1 MSKEEIEMNNNEEVL
16 DIQDTQDIDME
27 ARIRLLLELYPVIS
41 PTMLQAGLGPQ
52 ISSAKWRPTLEKLLD
67 SGEVR
72 QESVYRQSVAGRH
85 RNYVRL
91 GLTAN
96 MDAIATGN

>member
-1 MSKEEIEMNNNEEVL
+1 MGCTMAEELNEMDTEENF
-16 DIQDTQDIDME
+16 DIDME

-52 ISSAKWRPTLEKLLD
+52 IPPAKWRPALEKLLE

-91 GLTAN
+91 GLTVN
-96 MDAIATGN
+96 MDALSATS

>member
-1 MSKEEIEMNNNEEVL
+1 MSKEIEEMDTPEEVL
-16 DIQDTQDIDME
+16 DTQDIDME

-52 ISSAKWRPTLEKLLD
+52 IPPAKWRPVLEQLLN

-85 RNYVRL
+85 RNYIRL
-91 GLTAN
+91 GLTVN
-96 MDAIATGN
+96 MDAIAAAN

>member
-1 MSKEEIEMNNNEEVL
+1 MAEELNEMDNDETL
-16 DIQDTQDIDME
+16 DTDME

-52 ISSAKWRPTLEKLLD
+52 IPPAKWRPALEKLLEN
-67 SGEVR
+67 GEVR

-91 GLTAN
+91 GLTVN
-96 MDAIATGN
+96 MDALSATS

>member
-1 MSKEEIEMNNNEEVL
+1 MSKEIIEMDSPEEVL
-16 DIQDTQDIDME
+16 DTQDIDME

-52 ISSAKWRPTLEKLLD
+52 IPPAKWRPVLEQLLN

-85 RNYVRL
+85 RNYIRL
-91 GLTAN
+91 GLTVN
-96 MDAIATGN
+96 MDAIAAAN

>member
-1 MSKEEIEMNNNEEVL
+1 MSKEIVEMDSPEEVL
-16 DIQDTQDIDME
+16 DTQDIDME
-27 ARIRLLLELYPVIS
+27 ARIKLLLELYPVIS

-52 ISSAKWRPTLEKLLD
+52 IPPAKWRPVLEQLLN

-85 RNYVRL
+85 RNYIRL
-91 GLTAN
+91 GLTVN
-96 MDAIATGN
+96 MDAIAASAN

>member
-1 MSKEEIEMNNNEEVL
+1 MAEELNEMDNDETF
-16 DIQDTQDIDME
+16 DTDME

-52 ISSAKWRPTLEKLLD
+52 IPPAKWRPALEKLLE

-91 GLTAN
+91 GLTVN
-96 MDAIATGN
+96 MDALSATS

>member
-1 MSKEEIEMNNNEEVL
+1 MAEELNEM
-16 DIQDTQDIDME
+16 DTEDNFDTDME

-52 ISSAKWRPTLEKLLD
+52 IPPAKWRPALEKLLE

-91 GLTAN
+91 GLTPN
-96 MDAIATGN
+96 MDALSATS